1 MKYKSLILAI
11 FIFCFN
17 IAIVNAESN
26 ITYNLTIDDE
36 AHFYEQIKY
45 EVGYNDIDNK
55 SYNFPTSVVKD
66 TIYFNKDKTTKYNK
80 KIKKTNL
87 GYIVTLTND
96 YAPIFLNDQRIINE
110 CFNDYELKTTNDEV
124 SLDTEAPFYCTQRAN
139 NITIN
144 IKTNLSVTQSNA
156 DSVVNNTYTWT
167 VKDRNFNLRFG
178 VSMPTNTDENTEP
191 LDDVDNDTD
200 TDSTSDNNQNN
211 PQDSNK
217 PTDTQTDDTNNQKN
231 SNPLTGIIIATIVLA
246 LSVGII
252 ITVITLKIKKNQ
264 INKI

>member
-139 NITIN
+139 SITIN

-167 VKDRNFNLRFG
+167 VKNRNFSLRFG

-191 LDDVDNDTD
+191 LDDVDNSSS
-200 TDSTSDNNQNN
+200 TDSTTNQNN
-211 PQDSNK
+211 NQDNSKTNDNQTQQQSNQN
-217 PTDTQTDDTNNQKN
+217 TTNPA
-231 SNPLTGIIIATIVLA
+231 SGIIIAIA
-246 LSVGII
+246 I
-252 ITVITLKIKKNQ
+252 ITFSIAIIALVINLKIKKNQ

>member
-55 SYNFPTSVVKD
+55 SYNFPTSVVND

-80 KIKKTNL
+80 KITKTNS
-87 GYIVTLTND
+87 GYIVTLTNN

-110 CFNDYELKTTNDEV
+110 CFNNYELKTTNDEV

-139 NITIN
+139 NIIIN
-144 IKTNLSVTQSNA
+144 IKTNLAVTQSNA
-156 DSVVNNTYTWT
+156 DSVVKNTYTWT

-178 VSMPTNTDENTEP
+178 VDMPTNTDENTAP
-191 LDDVDNDTD
+191 LDDVDNSSS
-200 TDSTSDNNQNN
+200 TDSTTNQNT